1 MTKSAKNNSKSS
13 AECTSVRVDKWL
25 WAARFFKT
33 RQMATEAVAGGHVH
47 LNGERV
53 KAGRKIAVG
62 DQLAINKAGM
72 SWKIQVDGLLEK
84 RVSAKLAQ
92 SLYTEDEA
100 SIAARETAQEQR
112 RLNIVQPA
120 PRSKPDKRQRRK
132 LSAMKYAD

>member
-1 MTKSAKNNSKSS
+1 MANSEKNNS
-13 AECTSVRVDKWL
+13 APAAVRVDKWL

-53 KAGRKIAVG
+53 KAGRKIAAG
-62 DQLAINKAGM
+62 DLLSIKKAGM
-72 SWKIQVDGLLEK
+72 SWKIEVTGLLEK

-92 SLYTEDEA
+92 SLYTETAESIEA
-100 SIAARETAQEQR
+100 RQVAQEQR

-120 PRSKPDKRQRRK
+120 PRTKPDKRQRRK
-132 LSAMKYAD
+132 LSAVKYSS